1 MGIIEDSGSRVGA
14 TGQVKVYRLTGSN
27 GTENGTVVN
36 EDLDKGTEN
45 GTVPETGLLEG
56 KRVPETEP
64 LNSTVFTPNSTVFTR
79 KSTVFTRKSTENG
92 TRNHKEPIEPKEPTP
107 IPETLPD
114 VEPGLHIPRKL
125 DSRSV
130 ATRGGMVLL

>member
-1 MGIIEDSGSRVGA
+1 MGIIEDSGRRVGA

-27 GTENGTVVN
+27 GTENGTVVD

-56 KRVPETEP
+56 KRVPKTEP
-64 LNSTVFTPNSTVFTR
+64 LNSTVFTP
-79 KSTVFTRKSTENG
+79 KGTENG
-92 TRNHKEPIEPKEPTP
+92 IRNHKEPIESKEPTP

-125 DSRSV
+125 DSRNVS
-130 ATRGGMVLL
+130 TKLKN